1 MKCPYCVSEIQDEAL
16 VCKVCTKDLYLFKS
30 LIAQV
35 ADLEAKLAAAP
46 DVSHHEAHISM
57 LEHQLDTA
65 HAQLNKQNTGIVGV
79 LSALVFYIMLP
90 LVFLLG
96 AHAVITIALDAPLL
110 YLRIFSIAIP
120 LPFGLV
126 LFLQRKRSVV
136 PWFGATAL
144 LAVTSVIG
152 MSWITSLVD
161 QTPVLPQNAFE
172 WREYL
177 EYAASISFSFL
188 TGMLIGGIV
197 YARRHR
203 KLFKARDGAKKSL
216 SIVNG
221 IRAIVAMV
229 ADGKLNPKQI
239 GGLVEKLEMYG
250 SSAAALGTTGMS
262 VYTGLKAVLGG

>member
-1 MKCPYCVSEIQDEAL
+1 MKCPYCLSEIEDEAL

-35 ADLEAKLAAAP
+35 ADLEAKLAAQP
-46 DVSHHEAHISM
+46 DVSHHQARIAT
-57 LEHQLDTA
+57 LEHQLDDA
-65 HAQLNKQNTGIVGV
+65 LARLNAPRPGIVGI
-79 LSALVFYIMLP
+79 LIALFVYIMLP
-90 LVFLLG
+90 LGLLLG
-96 AHAVITIALDAPLL
+96 AHALITIALDAPLM
-110 YLRIFSIAIP
+110 YLRVVSMAIP

-126 LFLQRKRSVV
+126 LFLQRKRSVL

-144 LAVTSVIG
+144 LAVASVIG

-188 TGMLIGGIV
+188 TGMLIGGMV

-203 KLFKARDGAKKSL
+203 KTFKPGASTKKSL
-216 SIVNG
+216 SIGGAFQSLVG
-221 IRAIVAMV
+221 RIAG
-229 ADGKLNPKQI
+229 GKLTPKQI
-239 GGLVEKLEMYG
+239 AELVEKLEDYG
-250 SSAAALGTTGMS
+250 SSAAALGTTAMS
-262 VYTGLKAVLGG
+262 AYTGLKAVIGG